1 MTTQKVGPEVSVKVS
16 NPKMMF
22 ENIKEIAILRLGKV
36 INSKFDFI
44 MPFDKCEYTKLELLS
59 KNIFNWCTKDFIKR
73 RQLTNCVWIDML
85 KKYSENQCLEK
96 FKIQNDLKEIK
107 RFLNLIL
114 QNFTQN
120 QEIIWKA
127 LRLVV

>member
-1 MTTQKVGPEVSVKVS
+1 MTTQKVGPEVSVKFS
-16 NPKMMF
+16 NPKMKF

-44 MPFDKCEYTKLELLS
+44 MPFDKYEYTNLELLS
-59 KNIFNWCTKDFIKR
+59 KNIFNWCTEDFIKR
-73 RQLTNCVWIDML
+73 RQLPNCVWIDVV

-107 RFLNLIL
+107 RFLNLII
-114 QNFTQN
+114 QNLTQN
-120 QEIIWKA
+120 HEIIWKA